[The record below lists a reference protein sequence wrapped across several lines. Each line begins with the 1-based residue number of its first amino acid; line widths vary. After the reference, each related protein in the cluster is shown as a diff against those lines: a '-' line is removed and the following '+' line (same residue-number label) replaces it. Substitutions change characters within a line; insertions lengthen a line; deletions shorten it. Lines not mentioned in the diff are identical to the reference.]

1 MLDMRHHVLLLSILL
16 TLPVFSQSE
25 KPDSIPAQQEKPFD
39 LNNVSPLTKFE
50 EPEIFIPLHFRESFS
65 AVSKY
70 DMGFRKFEDLSFPN
84 RPADQLKLLMRQY
97 EKQQEYK
104 LFYSILGGLQTGA
117 VAYMAYERI
126 KKHGLK

>member
-1 MLDMRHHVLLLSILL
+1 MKYYILLLSILL
-16 TLPVFSQSE
+16 ILPVLPQSE
-25 KPDSIPAQQEKPFD
+25 KPDSISVQPEKTLY

-50 EPEIFIPLHFRESFS
+50 EPQVFIPLRFMESFS

-84 RPADQLKLLMRQY
+84 RPADQLKLLFRQY
-97 EKQQEYK
+97 EKAQEYK
-104 LFYSILGGLQTGA
+104 LFYSILGSLQTGA

>member
-1 MLDMRHHVLLLSILL
+1 MLPMKYHILLLSLL
-16 TLPVFSQSE
+16 LILPVFPQSE
-25 KPDSIPAQQEKPFD
+25 KADSVSMRTEKTFD

-50 EPEIFIPLHFRESFS
+50 EPEVFIPLHFRESFS
-65 AVSKY
+65 AVSKF

-84 RPADQLKLLMRQY
+84 RPADQLKLLLRQY

-104 LFYSILGGLQTGA
+104 LFYSILGSLQTGA